1 MWQNRKAVHSQF
13 QKREAVSAQITKN
26 ISSEYSSQVC
36 SQCLHLLYI
45 EEKQDNLLSNLL
57 LDVSRYAEF
66 KKITADDY
74 RSHGLTKQ
82 DIAGKTAA
90 GPVILY
96 IPSELSVKEIK
107 GKTELLAADGAF
119 NIIR

>member
-1 MWQNRKAVHSQF
+1 MCGKPSLRRLPKISRRNIPHKYA
-13 QKREAVSAQITKN
+13 ASACI
-26 ISSEYSSQVC
+26 
-36 SQCLHLLYI
+36 YI

-74 RSHGLTKQ
+74 RSHGLTKA

-119 NIIR
+119 NIIRWDAE

>member
-1 MWQNRKAVHSQF
+1 MCGKPSLRRLPKISRRNIPHKYA
-13 QKREAVSAQITKN
+13 ASACI
-26 ISSEYSSQVC
+26 
-36 SQCLHLLYI
+36 YI

-66 KKITADDY
+66 KEITADDY

-107 GKTELLAADGAF
+107 GKTELLAAADGAF
-119 NIIR
+119 NIIRWDEE